1 MVGWLG
7 SLTENLTAL
16 HDTNFGIDSM
26 KRQAVIT
33 GLGIISPVGIGK
45 VAFQD
50 ALFNGVSGLKNIT
63 LFDTTPYNTK
73 IAGEVTNFAPQDILG
88 PKGLRTLDRSTKL
101 VMAASKLCLDD
112 ANLTINEESAGDIG
126 VAVGSVFGSIKSV
139 SDFDRDA
146 LLDGPRYVNP
156 AYFPNT
162 VINSPASE
170 VSIRFNIKGFNATL
184 STGFCA
190 SLDAINYAADFIRLG
205 RALTALAGGTEE
217 LCEQLFIGFYETGCM
232 AIPRDE
238 AMTLS
243 CPFDKRRNGLLLG
256 EGSAIVALE
265 DVDAAIKRGAK
276 IYAQLKGFCATPNQ
290 GGGMKRSMVKALERS
305 QLDPGDIDLILAG
318 ANSSS
323 EGDRLEAQAIKEVFQ
338 RHASTISV
346 SAVKSLVGEQYG
358 NAGAFQVAT
367 AACLIEKQMVFP
379 TVNYEHKDP
388 DCDLNIVTKTE
399 NKNIGNILINTY
411 EKDGS
416 SSSLVVSKF
425 ES

>member
-1 MVGWLG
+1 
-7 SLTENLTAL
+7 
-16 HDTNFGIDSM
+16 M
-26 KRQAVIT
+26 KRHIVIT
-33 GLGIISPVGIGK
+33 GIGIISPIGIGK

-50 ALFNGVSGLKNIT
+50 AMCKGVSGLKKIT
-63 LFDTTPYNTK
+63 LFDTTPYKTK
-73 IAGEVTNFAPQDILG
+73 TAGEITNFAPQAILG

-112 ANLTINEESAGDIG
+112 AGLTIDEQTAGDIG

-146 LLDGPRYVNP
+146 LMDGPRYVNP

-170 VSIRFNIKGFNATL
+170 VSIRLNIKGFNATL

-205 RALTALAGGTEE
+205 RTRTALAGGTEE

-232 AIPRDE
+232 AISRDE
-238 AMTLS
+238 AVTLS
-243 CPFDKRRNGLLLG
+243 CPFDKRRKGVLLG

-265 DVDAAIKRGAK
+265 DADAAIKRGAK
-276 IYAQLKGFCATPNQ
+276 VYAQLKGFCTTPNQ
-290 GGGMKRSMVKALERS
+290 EGGMKRSMVKALERS
-305 QLDPGDIDLILAG
+305 QLTPGDIDLILAG

-338 RHASTISV
+338 RQASTGSV

-358 NAGAFQVAT
+358 NAGAIQVAT
-367 AACLIEKQMVFP
+367 AACVIEKQMVFP

-388 DCDLNIVTKTE
+388 DCDVHIVTNTE
-399 NKNIGNILINTY
+399 KKNIRNILIHTY

-425 ES
+425 EL